1 MIAGNQVTVHKSWR
15 SRFQSWTE
23 AEKLHQHEDKVLLGL
38 TLIIGA
44 VVGLVIA
51 GFIYLTE
58 SLGSRMY
65 PAGGAAWRRMV
76 IPTAGSLIT
85 GYLLSR
91 YFPNA
96 RGSGIP
102 QTKAALFLRDGFI
115 SFRTVVGKFLLS
127 STSLASGIAL
137 GREGP
142 SVQIGAG
149 LASVLGRRLGL
160 GPANIRQ
167 LVPIGAAAALAAAFN
182 TPVAAVLF
190 TLEEVM
196 GDLHAP
202 VLGSIVLSSAT
213 SWIVLHL
220 LLGDDPLFHVP
231 AYQLVSPVE
240 FISYAVLGIIGGIVS
255 VSFVKLLLF
264 IRKRFMAL
272 PKWTD
277 WLQPAAGGLLVGV
290 MGWFVPE
297 VLGVGY
303 GHVSEALNGQM
314 ALKVMAL
321 LVMLKLIATAAC
333 YGTGNAGGIFGPSL
347 FIGAMLGGSVGSA
360 AHQLFPDYTGSVG
373 AYALVGMGAAFAG
386 IVRVPLTSVIMI
398 FEMTRDYSIIVP
410 LMISNLMS
418 FYISYKLQ
426 EEPIYEALAHQDGLH
441 LPSGLKYRQGM
452 LMVRHAMTVVSHGLS
467 KFDRIRDAL
476 ACFSE
481 DRNACPVIDGLQL
494 LKMISRTEI
503 EAAIDLGHGDRT
515 LAELFQ
521 MDGPPESLRA
531 ESFPH
536 VHIDHPL
543 DVALRRMAQ
552 SKLNVLPVVSRSNA
566 RELRGLVSL
575 QGVLRAYGV
584 VEEPA
589 AEQQPVLEEA
599 RTSPKFVRGMIAALL
614 VIVFLIGFLHYSYR
628 SRRAERAEQYFKT
641 GSELRLQG
649 REQEAV
655 ELFRN
660 AVSISP
666 DNQQYRLSLGLT
678 LAKTGHPDEGA
689 VYLNE
694 VLKRDPNNGAA
705 NLGLA
710 RIAAARGKTSDAIT
724 HYHRAIYGTWPAG
737 EENNRLEARFELAD
751 YLKKS
756 GLQKEAIAELLAALE
771 QARNNAASKKRIGRL
786 LLEYG
791 SPRQAA
797 DVLHDVLRTNNG
809 DAQAWASL
817 GMAELAQDDYRAVRN
832 AFRNAVRLDP
842 SDEQSRR
849 QLELVERV
857 LTLDPN
863 AGGLRASDRY
873 QRSVEILTGASQIEE
888 QCLAATKGGT
898 GSIPDGNL
906 ANAARKA
913 LAHRARRVEMDDAI
927 DMNLDLALRLWKSAK
942 DLCPAQQQK
951 DEALDRVL
959 ARLSR
964 Q

>member
-1 MIAGNQVTVHKSWR
+1 L
-15 SRFQSWTE
+15 QSWTNSK
-23 AEKLHQHEDKVLLGL
+23 KLHQHEDKVLLVL

-58 SLGSRMY
+58 TLGSRMY
-65 PAGGAAWRRMV
+65 PAGGAAWRRLV
-76 IPTAGSLIT
+76 IPAAGSLLT

-102 QTKAALFLRDGFI
+102 QTKAAFFLRDGFI
-115 SFRTVVGKFLLS
+115 SFRTVVGKFFLS

-220 LLGDDPLFHVP
+220 LLGDEPLFHVP

-240 FISYAVLGIIGGIVS
+240 FISYAVLGIVGGIVS
-255 VSFVKLLLF
+255 VCFVKLLLF
-264 IRKRFMAL
+264 IRKSFKAL
-272 PKWTD
+272 PKWSE

-314 ALKVMAL
+314 ALEVMAL
-321 LVMLKLIATAAC
+321 LVVLKLVATAAC

-347 FIGAMLGGSVGSA
+347 FIGAMLGGAVGSA

-386 IVRVPLTSVIMI
+386 IVRVPLASVIMI

-418 FYISYKLQ
+418 FYISYRLQ
-426 EEPIYEALAHQDGLH
+426 KEPIYEALAHQDGLH
-441 LPSGLKYRQGM
+441 LPSSLKYREGM
-452 LMVRHAMTVVSHGLS
+452 LMVRHAMTGVSHRLS
-467 KFDRIRDAL
+467 KFDRLRDAL
-476 ACFSE
+476 ACLSE
-481 DRNACPVIDGLQL
+481 DRNACPVLDGSEL
-494 LKMISRTEI
+494 LGMISRAEI
-503 EAAIDLGHGDRT
+503 EAAIDRGGGDRRLAEMFPGHGT
-515 LAELFQ
+515 
-521 MDGPPESLRA
+521 PESLQA
-531 ESFPH
+531 ENFPH
-536 VHIDHPL
+536 VHADHPL
-543 DVALRRMAQ
+543 DVAMRRMAR
-552 SKLNVLPVVSRSNA
+552 SKLNVLPVVSRSNV
-566 RELRGLVSL
+566 RELTGLVSL
-575 QGVLRAYGV
+575 HDVLRAYGV
-584 VEEPA
+584 VAEPA
-589 AEQQPVLEEA
+589 AEQQPV
-599 RTSPKFVRGMIAALL
+599 RTDVQTSPKFVPGIIAALL
-614 VIVFLIGFLHYSYR
+614 VLVFLIGILHYSYR
-628 SRRAERAEQYFKT
+628 SRRGERAEQYFKT
-641 GSELRLQG
+641 GSALLLQG

-655 ELFRN
+655 EQFRN

-678 LAKTGHPDEGA
+678 LVKTGHSDEGA

-694 VLKRDPNNGAA
+694 VLKRDPNNGVA

-710 RIAAARGKTSDAIT
+710 RIAAARGNTPDAIT
-724 HYHRAIYGTWPAG
+724 YYHRAIYGTWPPG
-737 EENNRLEARFELAD
+737 EENNRLEARFELAE
-751 YLKKS
+751 YLRKS

-771 QARNNAASKKRIGRL
+771 QARNNDTAKKRIGRL

-797 DVLHDVLRTNNG
+797 DVFRDVLRINNR
-809 DAQAWASL
+809 DSQAEAGL
-817 GMAELAQDDYRAVRN
+817 GMAELALEDYQAARN
-832 AFRNAVRLDP
+832 AFRNAVRLNP
-842 SDEQSRR
+842 SDQKSQH

-857 LTLDPN
+857 LALDPN
-863 AGGLRASDRY
+863 VRGLRASERY
-873 QRSVEILTGASQIEE
+873 QRSVEVLMSVLQAEE
-888 QCLAATKGGT
+888 QCLAA
-898 GSIPDGNL
+898 SNDPAVDG
-906 ANAARKA
+906 ARKA
-913 LAHRARRVEMDDAI
+913 LAHRPRRGEIDDAI
-927 DMNLDLALRLWKSAK
+927 EMNLDLALRLWNAVKN
-942 DLCPAQQQK
+942 LCPAHAQK
-951 DEALDRVL
+951 SEALDRVL